1 MILNNIPVEY
11 KQFILN
17 ILSIPDIKELL
28 EDNNVEGFYK
38 ALRHLPTKT
47 FNGKIRTV
55 YDSHVQTSQWAGE
68 ATIKINGKDVKLA
81 TNEHQQLYPSDV
93 KALITQIITEMLKE
107 LNNPLVDK
115 AGYAP
120 AQFKG
125 DTSITTFKVDPD
137 ITEIPAKCFEDCI
150 NLESIDLSNVKVIKD
165 SAFSGCTSLKEIV
178 FPASVEK
185 IFGYSFNGADNLEKL
200 TFMNPKIKIGRSA
213 FPFIDSIREIKTT
226 NLKLFTEEKIED
238 YTDNYYITYE
248 TIPPTDNPRNKPI
261 VKITKI

>member
-17 ILSIPDIKELL
+17 ILSTPEIKELL
-28 EDNNVEGFYK
+28 EDNDVEGFYK

-55 YDSHVQTSQWAGE
+55 YDSHVQTSQWGGE

-107 LNNPLVDK
+107 INNPLVSR

-137 ITEIPAKCFEDCI
+137 ITEIPAKCFEDCT
-150 NLESIDLSNVKVIKD
+150 NLKSIDLGNVKVIKD
-165 SAFSGCTSLKEIV
+165 LAFANCQSLEEIV
-178 FPASVEK
+178 FPASVERIYGNAFAWTKNIKK
-185 IFGYSFNGADNLEKL
+185 I
-200 TFMNPKIKIGRSA
+200 TVMNPNIKIGNSA
-213 FPFIDSIREIKTT
+213 FPYSDFEEIVTT
-226 NLKLFTEEKIED
+226 NPKKFTEDKLGD
-238 YTDNYYITYE
+238 YTNQPYIIYE
-248 TIPPTDNPRNKPI
+248 TNPPKQNPYKAS
-261 VKITKI
+261 VAKITKI